1 MQAHPIWTWI
11 GFSLN
16 LSHIILNKP
25 QAVRRGE
32 TLLAAVSTESTI
44 YSRTINNLPLKG
56 PWHPS
61 RAKKPLHL
69 ILSKGSLLKRLLSVN
84 GRQLSFDSDSEI
96 KYTERRYQSL
106 SVEMYGEGLAARES
120 RVGGAAFEVKRLT
133 IASSVL
139 IIKFASHQYA
149 FRSEWN
155 SDPKVHWCD
164 GMWNSSRQYLIY
176 VIPKQPYLTYFI

>member
-1 MQAHPIWTWI
+1 MQARPIWTWI

-25 QAVRRGE
+25 QAVRRRE

-61 RAKKPLHL
+61 RVKKPLHL

-96 KYTERRYQSL
+96 KYTERRYQSQ
-106 SVEMYGEGLAARES
+106 SVGVYGGWGVGVFLRSSFWGDEADRYIICFNYKIRISLVCLGV
-120 RVGGAAFEVKRLT
+120 RVKFGPERTLMWWDVKFLLMG
-133 IASSVL
+133 IWYMSYLNSPAL
-139 IIKFASHQYA
+139 HLFL
-149 FRSEWN
+149 FR
-155 SDPKVHWCD
+155 
-164 GMWNSSRQYLIY
+164 
-176 VIPKQPYLTYFI
+176 

>member
-1 MQAHPIWTWI
+1 MSLQDTLVQAHPIWTWI

-44 YSRTINNLPLKG
+44 YSRTINNLPRKG
-56 PWHPS
+56 SWHPS

-69 ILSKGSLLKRLLSVN
+69 ILSKGSLLQRLLSVN

-106 SVEMYGEGLAARES
+106 SIGMYGEGLRGLGRTGSGE
-120 RVGGAAFEVKRLT
+120 RL
-133 IASSVL
+133 
-139 IIKFASHQYA
+139 
-149 FRSEWN
+149 
-155 SDPKVHWCD
+155 
-164 GMWNSSRQYLIY
+164 SRQWGWPLHHM
-176 VIPKQPYLTYFI
+176 F